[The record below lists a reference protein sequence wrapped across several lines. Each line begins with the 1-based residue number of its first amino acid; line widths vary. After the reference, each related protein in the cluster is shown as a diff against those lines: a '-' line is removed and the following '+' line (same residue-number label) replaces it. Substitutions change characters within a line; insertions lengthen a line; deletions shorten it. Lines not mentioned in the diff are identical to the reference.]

1 MRRMDAGAEG
11 AGTRVQEADCARGAR
26 ARRPARR
33 RVDPARGEQLAAL
46 RPALLALGRRL
57 TRDESSAED
66 VVQRA
71 FAKAL
76 AHAPAFEGRSKLRTW
91 VWRIAT
97 NEAYDLHRTR
107 ARERRPHD
115 EIVTRAAEPLVAV
128 FESPADAVERRRRIE
143 RVRAAL
149 ATLSARD
156 REILEWW
163 STAERAALERRG
175 RSGGTCARTL
185 RTRLFRARQRLRRAL
200 EGAP

>member
-1 MRRMDAGAEG
+1 MRRAAGGEG
-11 AGTRVQEADCARGAR
+11 ASTGAR
-26 ARRPARR
+26 AVPRRAEPAL
-33 RVDPARGEQLAAL
+33 AEQLAAL

-76 AHAPAFEGRSKLRTW
+76 AHAPAFEGRSQLRTW

-97 NEAYDLHRTR
+97 HEAYDLHRTR
-107 ARERRPHD
+107 MRERKLHD
-115 EIVTRAAEPLVAV
+115 EIVARAAEPLVSV
-128 FESPADAVERRRRIE
+128 FESPADAIERRWRVE

-163 STAERAALERRG
+163 STSERAALERRG
-175 RSGGTCARTL
+175 RCGDTCARTL

-200 EGAP
+200 EQAH